1 MKSLFDWLDHRTGYR
16 GLVRAALYEHIPGG
30 ARWRYIWGS
39 TLTFAIVIQ
48 FITGIFLWIG
58 YSPSAQT
65 AWESVF
71 YIQEHVPGGW
81 IVRGIHHWTAQ
92 IMVPLL
98 VLHLM
103 QVVIDGAYKAPREVN
118 YWFGV
123 ALMGI
128 VLAMSLT
135 GYLLPWDQKG
145 FWATKVAT
153 NLIASVPWIGTS
165 LQRIVVGGPD
175 YGHQTLTRFFALHA
189 GVLPA
194 LLVALII
201 GHIYLFRRH
210 GITAKEPKKKKDA
223 YFWPDQVLKD
233 AIACLAVVVAVGL
246 LVMWKRGAELTAP
259 ANPAENYSA
268 ARPDWY
274 FMSLFQLLKFQD
286 YFPGKDLIWGSVI
299 IPSAILLF
307 LLLMPLWSRWRFLH
321 RFNIAALWCGLGGF
335 AVLTFMAFRHDI
347 TDPNYHVA
355 VKQAEKDARRAKE
368 LASRH
373 GIPPIGA
380 LQLLRDDPATQGP
393 KIFQAKCS
401 SCHSYDGHDGLG
413 LPIAEKDQTGA
424 ELKGWGS
431 RDWLRAFMDPNHIT
445 TARWWG
451 GTAFVKPPPG
461 KEQGKMVKY
470 ILEDVPKLDEEGK
483 KHMESVIAALSAEAA
498 LPAQTQADEKDEF
511 LIEAG
516 RKAIGDAGLVCTD
529 CHEFRG
535 EGSGTGPDLTG
546 WASREWTI
554 DFIKNPAHKRFYGR
568 RNDRMPAYGERGELT
583 DREIELVTDWL
594 RGDLDRH

>member
-1 MKSLFDWLDHRTGYR
+1 MKSVFDWLDHRTGYR
-16 GLVRAALYEHIPGG
+16 GFVRAALYEHIPGG

-39 TLTFAIVIQ
+39 TLTFAIVVQ

-71 YIQEHVPGGW
+71 YIQEHVPAGW

-128 VLAMSLT
+128 VLALSLT

-153 NLIASVPWIGTS
+153 NLIASVPWIGPS
-165 LQRIVVGGPD
+165 LQRIIVGGPD

-194 LLVALII
+194 LLIALIV

-210 GITAKEPKKKKDA
+210 GITAKEPKKKRDA

-233 AIACLAVVVAVGL
+233 VVACLAVIAAVGA
-246 LVMWKRGAELTAP
+246 LVMWKNGAELTAP

-274 FMSLFQLLKFQD
+274 FMSLFQLLKFQKF
-286 YFPGKDLIWGSVI
+286 FPGQDLIWGSVI

-307 LLLMPLWSRWRFLH
+307 LMLMPLWSRWRILH
-321 RFNIAALWCGLGGF
+321 IFNVVALWIGLGCF
-335 AVLTFMAFRHDI
+335 AFLTFLAFRHDAK
-347 TDPNYHVA
+347 DPNYHAA
-355 VKQAEKDARRAKE
+355 VKQAERDALRAKQ
-368 LASRH
+368 LATQL

-380 LQLLRDDPATQGP
+380 LQLLRDDPLTQGP

-401 SCHSYDGHDGLG
+401 SCHNYDGHDGLG
-413 LPIAEKDQTGA
+413 LPIAEKDMTAA

-431 RDWLRAFMDPNHIT
+431 REWLRAFMDPNHIT
-445 TARWWG
+445 TPRWWG
-451 GTAFVKPPPG
+451 GTAFVKPPAG
-461 KEQGKMVKY
+461 KAQGKMVKY
-470 ILEDVPKLDEEGK
+470 ILEDIPKLDDEGK
-483 KHMESVIAALSAEAA
+483 KQLESVIVALSAEAS
-498 LPAQTQADEKDEF
+498 LPAQHQADEKDEF
-511 LIEAG
+511 VIEAG
-516 RKAIGDAGLVCTD
+516 RKALGDAGLVCTD
-529 CHEFRG
+529 CHEFHG

-546 WASREWTI
+546 WASREWTVNL
-554 DFIKNPAHKRFYGR
+554 IKNPEHKRFYGR
-568 RNDRMPAYGERGELT
+568 RNDRMPSYGERGELT

-594 RGDLDRH
+594 RGDLERR